1 MSDYTIVSE
10 ELEQFMLVVEKE
22 QNRIKEDVARQYIA
36 CRKQKKMTQADVAA
50 VAGMKRPNITRFE
63 TGDYNPTIEMLVKV
77 AECMG
82 MTVEIKLVEKQPEA
96 AEV

>member
-1 MSDYTIVSE
+1 MPNRFLSAIISV
-10 ELEQFMLVVEKE
+10 LEQE
-22 QNRIKEDVARQYIA
+22 QTRIKEEVARQYIA

-63 TGDYNPTIEMLVKV
+63 TGDYNPTIDMLVKV

-82 MTVEIKLVEKQPEA
+82 MTVEIKLVEKA
-96 AEV
+96 KA

>member
-1 MSDYTIVSE
+1 MSDYVISTDEFAVV
-10 ELEQFMLVVEKE
+10 LEGE
-22 QNRIKEDVARQYIA
+22 QRRIKEEVARQYIA

-63 TGDYNPTIEMLVKV
+63 TGDYNPTIDMLVKV

-82 MTVEIKLVEKQPEA
+82 MTVEIKLVEKA
-96 AEV
+96 KAKA

>member
-1 MSDYTIVSE
+1 MSDYVISTDEFAVV
-10 ELEQFMLVVEKE
+10 LEGE
-22 QNRIKEDVARQYIA
+22 QRRIKEEVARQYIA

-63 TGDYNPTIEMLVKV
+63 TGDYNPTIDMLVKV

-82 MTVEIKLVEKQPEA
+82 MTVEIKLVEKA
-96 AEV
+96 KA

>member
-1 MSDYTIVSE
+1 MSDYVISTDDFAVV
-10 ELEQFMLVVEKE
+10 LEGE
-22 QNRIKEDVARQYIA
+22 QRRIKEEVARQYIA

-63 TGDYNPTIEMLVKV
+63 TGDYNPTIDMLVKV

-82 MTVEIKLVEKQPEA
+82 MTVEIKLVEKEKA
-96 AEV
+96 

>member
-1 MSDYTIVSE
+1 MSDYVISNDEFEMV
-10 ELEQFMLVVEKE
+10 LEQE
-22 QNRIKEDVARQYIA
+22 QTRIKEEVARQYIA

-63 TGDYNPTIEMLVKV
+63 TGDYNPTIDMRVKV

-82 MTVEIKLVEKQPEA
+82 MTVEIKLVEKQKA
-96 AEV
+96 

>member
-1 MSDYTIVSE
+1 MSDYVISTDDFAVV
-10 ELEQFMLVVEKE
+10 LEGE
-22 QNRIKEDVARQYIA
+22 QRRIKEEVARQYIA

-63 TGDYNPTIEMLVKV
+63 TGDYNPTIDMLVKV

-82 MTVEIKLVEKQPEA
+82 MTVEIKLVEKA
-96 AEV
+96 KA

>member
-1 MSDYTIVSE
+1 MGDYVISTDEFAVV
-10 ELEQFMLVVEKE
+10 LEGE
-22 QNRIKEDVARQYIA
+22 QRRIKEEVARQYIA

-63 TGDYNPTIEMLVKV
+63 TGDYNPTIDMLVKV

-82 MTVEIKLVEKQPEA
+82 MTVEIKLVEKA
-96 AEV
+96 KA

>member
-1 MSDYTIVSE
+1 MNNTIGSDDFMTALKE
-10 ELEQFMLVVEKE
+10 EQS
-22 QNRIKEDVARQYIA
+22 RIKDDVARQYVA

-77 AECMG
+77 AACMG
-82 MTVEIKLVEKQPEA
+82 MTVEIRLCEKQPRED
-96 AEV
+96 

>member
-1 MSDYTIVSE
+1 MSDYVISNDEFEMV
-10 ELEQFMLVVEKE
+10 LEQE
-22 QNRIKEDVARQYIA
+22 QTRIKEEVARQYIA

-63 TGDYNPTIEMLVKV
+63 TGDYNPTIDMLVKV

-82 MTVEIKLVEKQPEA
+82 MTVEIKLVEKQKA
-96 AEV
+96 

>member
-1 MSDYTIVSE
+1 MSDYVISTDEFAVVLESE
-10 ELEQFMLVVEKE
+10 QR
-22 QNRIKEDVARQYIA
+22 RIKEEVARQYIA

-63 TGDYNPTIEMLVKV
+63 TGDYNPTIDMLVKV

-82 MTVEIKLVEKQPEA
+82 MTVEIKLVEKQNA
-96 AEV
+96 

>member
-1 MSDYTIVSE
+1 MSDYVFSNDE
-10 ELEQFMLVVEKE
+10 FEMVLEQE
-22 QNRIKEDVARQYIA
+22 QTRIKEEVARQYIA

-63 TGDYNPTIEMLVKV
+63 TGDYNPTIDMLVKV

-82 MTVEIKLVEKQPEA
+82 MTVEIKLVEKQKA
-96 AEV
+96 

>member
-1 MSDYTIVSE
+1 MNDYTNVSDDFMGL
-10 ELEQFMLVVEKE
+10 LENE
-22 QNRIKEDVARQYIA
+22 QKRIKEDVARQYIA

-63 TGDYNPTIEMLVKV
+63 TGNYNPTIDMLVKV

-82 MTVEIKLVEKQPEA
+82 MTVEIRLVEKEPEQN
-96 AEV
+96 

>member
-1 MSDYTIVSE
+1 MSDYVISTDDFAVV
-10 ELEQFMLVVEKE
+10 LEGE
-22 QNRIKEDVARQYIA
+22 QRRIKEEVARQYIA

-63 TGDYNPTIEMLVKV
+63 TGDYNPTIDMLVKV

-82 MTVEIKLVEKQPEA
+82 MTVEIKLVEKA
-96 AEV
+96 KV